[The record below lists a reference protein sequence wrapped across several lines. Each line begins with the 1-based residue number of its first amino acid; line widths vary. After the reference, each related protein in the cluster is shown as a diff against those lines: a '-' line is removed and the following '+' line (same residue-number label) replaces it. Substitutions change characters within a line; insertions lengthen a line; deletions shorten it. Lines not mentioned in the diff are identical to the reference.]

1 MASQR
6 LEPVHRTILA
16 FDMEGFGGPQ
26 RSNPVRSMMRMGL
39 YGLIREALL
48 HSLGG
53 LAQCRLSDLGDG
65 VLVLIGPDVPKNRV
79 VEPFMSDMAL
89 GLKRYNEHTGANAEI
104 RLRVALHAGEIVE
117 DPQGYSGS
125 DLNLAFRLLDCAPL
139 RVAMSREHAN
149 IGLIVSEYFYETI
162 VKQGFEGIDP
172 SAYSR
177 VDDVKVKETAASA
190 WICLPRPRGEGDP
203 QRDLREVGNGGATVG
218 RAVPSGPGAPVQKPI
233 DLDELPPTCLYV
245 STADVH
251 NYRLYGLRHGEVPL
265 RNHLE
270 TALLLGR
277 HAVLHSL
284 DPYRSEEVARL
295 VTEFDEFLRDGSLL
309 LLLSERVANPR
320 RDYAE
325 YIEHRARTY
334 GKSPY
339 GRADVDSF
347 RVADT
352 EGAKERA
359 IGYLEASP
367 FSLHRGYSS
376 TTALARTVR
385 ADLDV
390 DERIV
395 ICEHY
400 GSSRIRELSLSLRQI
415 LHLAYVQA
423 DGTQQR
429 LLADDLAIGRLQER
443 IADLL
448 SHDSFS
454 SQILLGLVCV
464 ELGLDETHPFY
475 EVIAARVGVLHL
487 IATIGHLSFL
497 EITNSRDR
505 RSPYFYGH
513 LLDHLGVLVDCPPKR
528 ALGVE
533 LVDELRSLQWWRF
546 FANYHLRL
554 MADLQARQSSGDP
567 DPDPLTM
574 FEGSRLITQ
583 FDDIRAVMRSA
594 WDA

>member
-1 MASQR
+1 MSTQR

-39 YGLIREALL
+39 YGLIREALV

-53 LAQCRLSDLGDG
+53 LGRCRLSDLGDG
-65 VLVLIGPDVPKNRV
+65 VLVLIDPDVPKNRV

-89 GLKRYNEHTGANAEI
+89 GLKRYNEQTGANGEI

-139 RVAMSREHAN
+139 RAAMSRERAN
-149 IGLIVSEYFYETI
+149 IGLIVSDHFYETI
-162 VKQGFEGIDP
+162 VSQGFEGIDP
-172 SAYSR
+172 STYTK
-177 VDDVKVKETAASA
+177 VDDVKVKETSASA
-190 WICLPRPRGEGDP
+190 WICLPKPRSEAEP
-203 QRDLREVGNGGATVG
+203 TQRDARDSNAGVRGSA
-218 RAVPSGPGAPVQKPI
+218 RPGPGTPVQKPI
-233 DLDELPPTCLYV
+233 DLRDLPPTCLYV

-284 DPYRSEEVARL
+284 DPYRSEEVAKL
-295 VTEFDEFLRDGSLL
+295 VAEFDEFLRDGSLL

-320 RDYAE
+320 RDYAG
-325 YIEHRARTY
+325 YLEHRERQY
-334 GKSPY
+334 GSSPY
-339 GRADVDSF
+339 GRADVASF
-347 RVADT
+347 QVRGPQA
-352 EGAKERA
+352 AMERA
-359 IGYLEASP
+359 IGFLEASP
-367 FSLHRGYSS
+367 FALHRGYSS

-385 ADLDV
+385 ADMDV

-415 LHLAYVQA
+415 LHLAHVQA

-429 LLADDLAIGRLQER
+429 LLADDQAIGRLTER

-448 SHDSFS
+448 TQDSFS
-454 SQILLGLVCV
+454 SQILLGLVCQ
-464 ELGLDETHPFY
+464 ELGIDEGRPFY
-475 EVIAARVGVLHL
+475 EVIAARIGVLHL
-487 IATIGHLSFL
+487 LATIGNLSFL

-583 FDDIRAVMRSA
+583 FDDIRAVIRSA